1 MVEIHIKDGL
11 ATFRIVGLHKLR
23 ALKSR
28 IVVPVQDIVAV
39 ERSEAAP
46 RWAGWRIAGTWMPDF
61 LTAGT
66 FRQDGRW
73 TFWDVE
79 KPHAAVMVTLRGHRY
94 ARLIIEVACPDH
106 AWELLTRAMARSQAS
121 PSGHL
126 RGDSGSFPRPAMN
139 PS

>member
-39 ERSEAAP
+39 ERSKP
-46 RWAGWRIAGTWMPDF
+46 RRDGRAGAIAGTWMPDF
-61 LTAGT
+61 LTAGS

-79 KPHAAVMVTLRGHRY
+79 KPHAAIMVRLRGHPVC
-94 ARLIIEVACPDH
+94 APDY
-106 AWELLTRAMARSQAS
+106 
-121 PSGHL
+121 
-126 RGDSGSFPRPAMN
+126 
-139 PS
+139 